1 MPAVNTEQQV
11 LSADFLKTIPTS
23 PGVYL
28 MHNRAGKVI
37 YVGKALDLR
46 KRLASYAR
54 VQGAAHAK
62 TAVMVSRIA
71 RVETIL
77 TRTEKEALLLESSL
91 IKEHRPRYNVILR
104 DDKNYPLI
112 KVTVGETWPRVVMTR
127 RRLKDKSRYFGP
139 FSSPSAMWSTIRLL
153 QSLFPLRRCKGAE
166 VEKRS
171 RPCLNYQMKQCPGVC
186 LGLADPDHY
195 QEMVR
200 DVLLV
205 LEGRNR
211 ELAHKLK
218 EKMALAV
225 SRLQFEE
232 AALYRDQLRALTET
246 LEKQIVAGD
255 AALELDVFGLVRQ
268 GPSVAVSV
276 ISVRHGRVLGQQ
288 VFFLAEPVGE
298 DSEVLAE
305 SVKRYYEE
313 ADFIPREI
321 LLPMLPDDQQLLG
334 DWLSE
339 RKGQGVAFKVP
350 VRGDKTRLLDMAL
363 ANARQVFSERDKKE
377 KSWEVLTASLEKTL
391 HLGRRPE
398 RIECLDISNISG
410 QQAVGALVCFEKGE
424 KAGKRYRHFKIRT
437 VAGPDDY
444 RMMAEVLERRFTRG
458 VAEDDLPDLL
468 MLDGGKGQLHVALDL
483 VRRFG
488 LAERI
493 ELVGIAKERGEE
505 GEKLFRPGRKNAI
518 LLPRHSPL
526 LLFLMRI
533 RDESH
538 RYGVTFH
545 RKLRSKAAFTSE
557 LDTIAGI
564 GPRRKKKL
572 LQTFGS
578 LAQLR
583 KATVDELAAVP
594 GISPDLA
601 RSIHDSLRKPAP
613 PAITHEP

>member
-1 MPAVNTEQQV
+1 MSQTKDIHPI
-11 LSADFLKTIPTS
+11 LSPDFLKTIPNS

-28 MHNRAGKVI
+28 MYNRAGKVI
-37 YVGKALDLR
+37 YAGKALDLR

-77 TRTEKEALLLESSL
+77 TRTEKEAFILEASL
-91 IKEHRPRYNVILR
+91 IKEHRPKYNVILR

-112 KVTVGETWPRVVMTR
+112 KVTVNETWPRVMMTR
-127 RRLKDKSRYFGP
+127 RKMKDKSRYFGP
-139 FSSPSAMWSTIRLL
+139 FSSSTAMWSTIRLL

-166 VEKRS
+166 LEKRS
-171 RPCLNYQMKQCPGVC
+171 RPCLNFQMKKC
-186 LGLADPDHY
+186 LAPCMGKVDADLY

-211 ELAHKLK
+211 ELSHKLK

-246 LEKQIVAGD
+246 LEKQVVAGED
-255 AALELDVFGLVRQ
+255 ALELDVFGMVRQ
-268 GPSVAVSV
+268 GQSVAISV
-276 ISVRHGRVLGQQ
+276 ITVRHGRVLGQQ

-313 ADFIPREI
+313 ANFIPRE
-321 LLPMLPDDQQLLG
+321 LLFPLLPDDHQLLG
-334 DWLSE
+334 EWLTE
-339 RKGQGVAFKVP
+339 RKKQQVAFKVP
-350 VRGDKTRLLDMAL
+350 VRGDKTRLIGMAQ
-363 ANARQVFSERDKKE
+363 ANARQVFSERDAKE
-377 KSWEVLTASLEKTL
+377 KSWDVLAAALVETL
-391 HLGRRPE
+391 HLQRRPE

-410 QQAVGALVCFEKGE
+410 QQAVGSLVCFEKGE
-424 KAGKRYRHFKIRT
+424 KSGKRYRHFKIRT
-437 VAGPDDY
+437 VPGPDDY

-468 MLDGGKGQLHVALDL
+468 LLDGGKGQLHVAVDL
-483 VRRFG
+483 ARRFN
-488 LAERI
+488 LEDRI
-493 ELVGIAKERGEE
+493 ELAGIAKEKGQE
-505 GEKLFRPGRKNAI
+505 GEKLYRPGRKNPI

-526 LLFLMRI
+526 LLLLMRI

-538 RYGVTFH
+538 RYGITFH
-545 RKLRSKAAFTSE
+545 RKLRHKSAFASE
-557 LDTIAGI
+557 IDNIPGV
-564 GPRRKKKL
+564 GPERKKKL
-572 LQTFGS
+572 LQVFGS
-578 LAQLR
+578 LTKLKNAS
-583 KATVDELAAVP
+583 AAELAAVP
-594 GISPDLA
+594 GIGPELA
-601 RSIHDSLRKPAP
+601 ETIARFFKG
-613 PAITHEP
+613 EG

>member
-1 MPAVNTEQQV
+1 MIHPI
-11 LSADFLKTIPTS
+11 LSPDFLKTIPNS

-28 MHNRAGKVI
+28 MYNRAGKVI
-37 YVGKALDLR
+37 YAGKALDLR

-77 TRTEKEALLLESSL
+77 TRTEKEAFILEASL
-91 IKEHRPRYNVILR
+91 IKEHRPKYNVILR

-112 KVTVGETWPRVVMTR
+112 KVTVGETWPRVMMTR
-127 RRLKDKSRYFGP
+127 RKIKDKSRYFGP
-139 FSSPSAMWSTIRLL
+139 FSSSTAMWSTIRLL

-166 VEKRS
+166 LEKRS
-171 RPCLNYQMKQCPGVC
+171 RPCLNFQMKKC
-186 LGLADPDHY
+186 LAPCMGKVDADLY

-211 ELAHKLK
+211 ELSHKLK

-246 LEKQIVAGD
+246 LEKQVVAGEG
-255 AALELDVFGLVRQ
+255 ALELDVFGMVRQ
-268 GPSVAVSV
+268 GPSVAISV
-276 ISVRHGRVLGQQ
+276 ITVRHGRVLGQQ

-313 ADFIPREI
+313 ADFIPRE
-321 LLPMLPDDQQLLG
+321 LLFPLLPDDHQLLG
-334 DWLSE
+334 EWLSE
-339 RKGQGVAFKVP
+339 RKKQQVAFKVP
-350 VRGDKTRLLDMAL
+350 VRGDKTRLIDMAQ
-363 ANARQVFSERDKKE
+363 ANARQVFSERDAKE
-377 KSWEVLTASLEKTL
+377 KSWDVLAAALVETL
-391 HLGRRPE
+391 HLQRRPE

-410 QQAVGALVCFEKGE
+410 QQAVGSLVCFEKGE
-424 KAGKRYRHFKIRT
+424 KSGKRYRHFKIRT
-437 VAGPDDY
+437 VPGPDDY

-468 MLDGGKGQLHVALDL
+468 MLDGGKGQLHVAVDMA
-483 VRRFG
+483 RRFN
-488 LAERI
+488 LENRI
-493 ELVGIAKERGEE
+493 ELVGIAKEKGQE
-505 GEKLFRPGRKNAI
+505 GEKLYRPGRKNPI

-526 LLFLMRI
+526 LLLLMRI

-538 RYGVTFH
+538 RYGITFH
-545 RKLRSKAAFTSE
+545 RKLRHKSAFVFGDRQHSRGRSGAKKEIAAGVRQPDKAEECLNCGTC
-557 LDTIAGI
+557 
-564 GPRRKKKL
+564 R
-572 LQTFGS
+572 GS
-578 LAQLR
+578 GNR
-583 KATVDELAAVP
+583 P
-594 GISPDLA
+594 
-601 RSIHDSLRKPAP
+601 
-613 PAITHEP
+613 

>member
-1 MPAVNTEQQV
+1 MSQTKDIHPI
-11 LSADFLKTIPTS
+11 LSPDFLKTIPTS

-28 MHNRAGKVI
+28 MYNRAGKVI
-37 YVGKALDLR
+37 YAGKALDLR

-77 TRTEKEALLLESSL
+77 TRTEKEAFILEASL
-91 IKEHRPRYNVILR
+91 IKEHRPKYNVILR

-112 KVTVGETWPRVVMTR
+112 KVTVGETWPRVMMTR
-127 RRLKDKSRYFGP
+127 RKIKDKSRYFGP
-139 FSSPSAMWSTIRLL
+139 FSSSTAMWSTIRLL

-166 VEKRS
+166 LEKRS
-171 RPCLNYQMKQCPGVC
+171 RPCLNFQMKKC
-186 LGLADPDHY
+186 LAPCMGKVDADLY

-211 ELAHKLK
+211 ELSHKLK

-246 LEKQIVAGD
+246 LEKQVVAGEG
-255 AALELDVFGLVRQ
+255 ALELDVFGMVRQ
-268 GPSVAVSV
+268 GPSVAISV
-276 ISVRHGRVLGQQ
+276 ITVRHGRVLGQQ

-313 ADFIPREI
+313 ADFIPRE
-321 LLPMLPDDQQLLG
+321 LLFPLLPDDHQLLG
-334 DWLSE
+334 EWLTE
-339 RKGQGVAFKVP
+339 RKKQQVAFKVP
-350 VRGDKTRLLDMAL
+350 VRGDKTRLIDMAQ
-363 ANARQVFSERDKKE
+363 ANARQVFSERDAKE
-377 KSWEVLTASLEKTL
+377 KSWDVLAAALVETL
-391 HLGRRPE
+391 HLQRRPE

-410 QQAVGALVCFEKGE
+410 QQAVGSLVCFEKGE
-424 KAGKRYRHFKIRT
+424 KSGKRYRHFKIRT
-437 VAGPDDY
+437 VPGPDDY

-468 MLDGGKGQLHVALDL
+468 MLDGGKGQLHVAVDMA
-483 VRRFG
+483 RRFN
-488 LAERI
+488 LENRI
-493 ELVGIAKERGEE
+493 ELVGIAKEKGQE
-505 GEKLFRPGRKNAI
+505 GEKLYRPGRKNPI

-526 LLFLMRI
+526 LLLLMRI

-538 RYGVTFH
+538 RYGITFH
-545 RKLRSKAAFTSE
+545 RKLRHKSAFASE
-557 LDTIAGI
+557 IDNIPGV
-564 GPRRKKKL
+564 GPERKKKL
-572 LQTFGS
+572 LQVFGS
-578 LAQLR
+578 LTKLKNAS
-583 KATVDELAAVP
+583 AAELAAVP
-594 GISPDLA
+594 GIGPELA
-601 RSIHDSLRKPAP
+601 E
-613 PAITHEP
+613 AIARFFKGEG

>member
-1 MPAVNTEQQV
+1 MSAANEEHQV

-37 YVGKALDLR
+37 YAGKALDLR

-54 VQGAAHAK
+54 VRGAAHAK

-77 TRTEKEALLLESSL
+77 TRTEKEALILEASL

-127 RRLKDKSRYFGP
+127 RKIKDKSRYFGP
-139 FSSPSAMWSTIRLL
+139 FSSSTAMWSTIRLL

-166 VEKRS
+166 LEKRS
-171 RPCLNYQMKQCPGVC
+171 RPCLNFQMKRC
-186 LGLADPDHY
+186 LAPCMGKVDAGLY

-211 ELAHKLK
+211 ELSHKLK
-218 EKMALAV
+218 EKMSLAV
-225 SRLQFEE
+225 SRLRFEE

-246 LEKQIVAGD
+246 LEKQVVAGEGD
-255 AALELDVFGLVRQ
+255 AELDVFGFVRE
-268 GPSVAVSV
+268 GSSVAISV
-276 ISVRHGRVLGQQ
+276 ITVRHGRVLGQQ

-298 DSEVLAE
+298 DAEVLAE

-313 ADFIPREI
+313 ADFIPREV
-321 LLPMLPDDQQLLG
+321 LFPLLPDDHQLLSL
-334 DWLSE
+334 WLSE
-339 RKGQGVAFKVP
+339 VKKQQVVFKVP
-350 VRGDKTRLLDMAL
+350 VRGDKTRLLDMAQ
-363 ANARQVFSERDKKE
+363 ANARQVFAEREAKE
-377 KSWEVLTASLEKTL
+377 KSWDVLASSLMKTL
-391 HLGRRPE
+391 HLQRRPE

-410 QQAVGALVCFEKGE
+410 QQAVGSLVCFEKGE
-424 KAGKRYRHFKIRT
+424 KSGKRYRHFRIKT
-437 VAGPDDY
+437 VPGPDDY
-444 RMMAEVLERRFTRG
+444 RMMAEVLERRLKRG

-468 MLDGGKGQLHVALDL
+468 MLDGGKGQLHVAVSMVGNFALED
-483 VRRFG
+483 
-488 LAERI
+488 RI
-493 ELVGIAKERGEE
+493 ELVGIAKEKGEE
-505 GEKLFRPGRKNAI
+505 GEKLYRPGRKNPI

-526 LLFLMRI
+526 LLLLMRI

-538 RYGVTFH
+538 RYGVTLH
-545 RKLRSKAAFTSE
+545 RKLRHKSAFSSE
-557 LDTIAGI
+557 IDKIPGV
-564 GPRRKKKL
+564 GPMRKKKL
-572 LQTFGS
+572 LQVFGS
-578 LAQLR
+578 LTKLKNAST
-583 KATVDELAAVP
+583 AELGAVP
-594 GISPDLA
+594 GIGPELA
-601 RSIHDSLRKPAP
+601 ETIALFFKG
-613 PAITHEP
+613 EG